1 MAIQTLNPY
10 TNKVE
15 HRFDAISDV
24 KIKQAIDDSHTAFL
38 EWKNTSVEQRAQLL
52 LNVADLLE
60 KNARQYAALMT
71 REMGKLF
78 KEGIEWEI
86 PNCIDMCRYYAANAG
101 EFLKDQPILDVET
114 GSANIESLPMGVI
127 FGVMPWNFPF
137 YQVIR
142 FAVPNIMAGNTVL
155 FKHASNVPQCAIA
168 LAELFAE
175 AGFPKGI
182 VTSLLMSASQSELII
197 SDKRVQ
203 GVSLTGSERA
213 GSSVAALAGKYLKK
227 VVMELG
233 GNDPFIVL
241 ADADVEKA
249 ADLALVAK
257 MFNSGEV
264 CTGAKR
270 FIIAEEIYDEFLAL
284 FTQKMAAMKAGDPMD
299 MATDYAP
306 LVSEIE
312 CQSLLEQV
320 HHAVEQGATLVL
332 GGEREPL
339 PGAWLKPTI
348 LTDVTQQMDI
358 FDRELFGPIAV
369 VYKVSSEQQAIELA
383 NNSSY
388 GLSSAIISQNESKA
402 RSVAS
407 KLETGVSFINSFTIS
422 EPCLPFGG
430 VKNSGFGRELGR
442 AGMEEFINKKLV
454 RSL

>member
-10 TNKVE
+10 TNELEK
-15 HRFDAISDV
+15 RFDAISDAE
-24 KIKQAIDDSHTAFL
+24 IKLAINGSHSAFL
-38 EWKNTSVEQRAQLL
+38 DWRNTAVEQRAQLL

-60 KNARQYAALMT
+60 KNTSHYAALMT
-71 REMGKLF
+71 KEMGKLF
-78 KEGIEWEI
+78 REGIEWEI
-86 PNCIDMCRYYAANAG
+86 PNCVDMCRYYAQHAA
-101 EFLKDQPILDVET
+101 EFLKPQAIEHVQA
-114 GSANIESLPMGVI
+114 GQAHIESLPMGVI
-127 FGVMPWNFPF
+127 FGIMPWNFPF

-142 FAVPNIMAGNTVL
+142 FAVPNLMAGNSVL

-168 LAELFAE
+168 LAELFEE
-175 AGFPKGI
+175 AGFPNGVI
-182 VTSLLMSASQSELII
+182 TNLLMSASQSELII
-197 SDKRVQ
+197 SDKRIQ

-213 GSSVAALAGKYLKK
+213 GSAVAALAGKYLKK

-249 ADLALVAK
+249 ADIALIAK

-270 FIIAEEIYDEFLAL
+270 FIIAEEVYDEFMSL
-284 FTQKMAAMKAGDPMD
+284 FTQKMAAMKAGDPMG
-299 MATDYAP
+299 MTTEYAP
-306 LVSEIE
+306 LVSEKE
-312 CQSLLEQV
+312 CQSLLDQV
-320 HHAVEQGATLVL
+320 QNAVTEGATLVT

-339 PGAWLKPTI
+339 AGAWLKPTI
-348 LTDVTQQMDI
+348 LTDVTEDMSI

-369 VYKVSSEQQAIELA
+369 VYKVASEVEAIALA

-388 GLSSAIISQNESKA
+388 GLSSAIISRDEDKA
-402 RSVAS
+402 RAIAS
-407 KLETGVSFINSFTIS
+407 QLETGVSFINSHTIS

-442 AGMEEFINKKLV
+442 AGMDEFVNKKLV
-454 RSL
+454 RTL

>member
-10 TNKVE
+10 TNEVE
-15 HRFDAISDV
+15 QHFDAISDV
-24 KIKQAIDDSHTAFL
+24 ELKQAIGDSHAAFL

-60 KNARQYAALMT
+60 NNANHYAALMT
-71 REMGKLF
+71 KEMGKLL

-86 PNCIDMCRYYAANAG
+86 PNCVDMCRYYAANAA
-101 EFLKDQPILDVET
+101 EFLKDQPILDVEQ
-114 GSANIESLPMGVI
+114 GSAHIESLPMGVI

-168 LAELFAE
+168 LTELFAE

-182 VTSLLMSASQSELII
+182 VTNLLISASQSEQII

-213 GSSVAALAGKYLKK
+213 GSAVAALAGKYLKK

-249 ADLALVAK
+249 VDLALIAK

-270 FIIAEEIYDEFLAL
+270 FIIAEEVYDEFLTL

-306 LVSEIE
+306 LVSEKE
-312 CQSLLEQV
+312 CQLLIGQV
-320 HHAVEQGATLVL
+320 QHAVAQGATLVL
-332 GGEREPL
+332 GGERETL

-348 LTDVTQQMDI
+348 LADVTEQMDI

-388 GLSSAIISQNESKA
+388 GLSSAIISQDENKA
-402 RSVAS
+402 RAIAS

-442 AGMEEFINKKLV
+442 AGMNEFVNKKLV

>member
-10 TNKVE
+10 TNQVE
-15 HRFDAISDV
+15 QGFEAISNAE
-24 KIKQAIDDSHTAFL
+24 IKQAISDSHSAFL
-38 EWKNTSVEQRAQLL
+38 EWSNTAIEQRSQLL

-60 KNARQYAALMT
+60 KNASHYSALMT
-71 REMGKLF
+71 KEMGKLF
-78 KEGIEWEI
+78 REGVEWEI
-86 PNCIDMCRYYAANAG
+86 PNCVDMCRYYANNAA
-101 EFLKDQPILDVET
+101 EFLKPQPILDVEQGT
-114 GSANIESLPMGVI
+114 AHIESLPMGVI

-137 YQVIR
+137 YQIIR
-142 FAVPNIMAGNTVL
+142 FAVPNLMAGNTVL

-168 LAELFAE
+168 LTELFKD
-175 AGFPKGI
+175 AGFPHGVI
-182 VTSLLMSASQSELII
+182 NNLLMSAYQSELVI

-213 GSSVAALAGKYLKK
+213 GSTVAALAGKYLKK

-249 ADLALVAK
+249 ADLALIAK

-270 FIIAEEIYDEFLAL
+270 FIIAAQVYDEFMTL
-284 FTQKMAAMKAGDPMD
+284 FTQKMAAMKAGDPMN
-299 MATDYAP
+299 MSTDYAP
-306 LVSEIE
+306 LVSEKE

-320 HHAVEQGATLVL
+320 HNAVKQGATLVL

-348 LTDVTQQMDI
+348 LADVTEKMDV

-388 GLSSAIISQNESKA
+388 GLSSSIFSRDENKA
-402 RSVAS
+402 RAIAS

-430 VKNSGFGRELGR
+430 VKHSGFGRELGR
-442 AGMEEFINKKLV
+442 AGMDEFVNKKLV

>member
-24 KIKQAIDDSHTAFL
+24 EIKQAIGDSHTAFL

-175 AGFPKGI
+175 AGFPKG
-182 VTSLLMSASQSELII
+182 VVSSLLMSASQSELII

-213 GSSVAALAGKYLKK
+213 GSSVAALAGL
-227 VVMELG
+227 
-233 GNDPFIVL
+233 
-241 ADADVEKA
+241 
-249 ADLALVAK
+249 
-257 MFNSGEV
+257 
-264 CTGAKR
+264 
-270 FIIAEEIYDEFLAL
+270 
-284 FTQKMAAMKAGDPMD
+284 
-299 MATDYAP
+299 
-306 LVSEIE
+306 
-312 CQSLLEQV
+312 SLI
-320 HHAVEQGATLVL
+320 H
-332 GGEREPL
+332 
-339 PGAWLKPTI
+339 I
-348 LTDVTQQMDI
+348 
-358 FDRELFGPIAV
+358 
-369 VYKVSSEQQAIELA
+369 
-383 NNSSY
+383 
-388 GLSSAIISQNESKA
+388 
-402 RSVAS
+402 
-407 KLETGVSFINSFTIS
+407 
-422 EPCLPFGG
+422 
-430 VKNSGFGRELGR
+430 
-442 AGMEEFINKKLV
+442 
-454 RSL
+454 

>member
-10 TNKVE
+10 TNELEKS
-15 HRFDAISDV
+15 FDAISDV
-24 KIKQAIDDSHTAFL
+24 EIKLAINSSHSAFL
-38 EWKNTSVEQRAQLL
+38 DWRNTSVEERAQLL

-60 KNARQYAALMT
+60 KNASHYAALMT
-71 REMGKLF
+71 KEMGKLF
-78 KEGIEWEI
+78 REGIEWEI
-86 PNCIDMCRYYAANAG
+86 PNCVDMCRYYAQHAA
-101 EFLKDQPILDVET
+101 EFLKPQAIEHVQA
-114 GSANIESLPMGVI
+114 GKAHIESLPMGVI
-127 FGVMPWNFPF
+127 FGIMPWNFPF

-142 FAVPNIMAGNTVL
+142 FAVPNLMAGNTVL

-168 LAELFAE
+168 LAELFEE
-175 AGFPKGI
+175 AGFPKGVI
-182 VTSLLMSASQSELII
+182 TNLLMSASQSELVI

-213 GSSVAALAGKYLKK
+213 GSAVAALAGKYLKK

-249 ADLALVAK
+249 ADIALIAK

-270 FIIAEEIYDEFLAL
+270 FIIAEEVYDEFMSL

-299 MATDYAP
+299 MTTEYAP
-306 LVSEIE
+306 LVSEKE
-312 CQSLLEQV
+312 CQSLLEQIQN
-320 HHAVEQGATLVL
+320 AVTEGATLVT
-332 GGEREPL
+332 GGERESL
-339 PGAWLKPTI
+339 AGAWLKPTI
-348 LTDVTQQMDI
+348 LTDVTEEISI

-369 VYKVSSEQQAIELA
+369 IYKIASEEEAIALA
-383 NNSSY
+383 NNSAY
-388 GLSSAIISQNESKA
+388 GLSSAIISRDEDKA
-402 RSVAS
+402 RAIAS
-407 KLETGVSFINSFTIS
+407 QLETGVSFINSHTIS

-442 AGMEEFINKKLV
+442 AGMDEFVNKKLV

>member
-24 KIKQAIDDSHTAFL
+24 EIKQAIDDSHTAFL
-38 EWKNTSVEQRAQLL
+38 NWKNTSVEQRAQLL

-101 EFLKDQPILDVET
+101 EFLKDQPISDVET

-284 FTQKMAAMKAGDPMD
+284 FTQKMAVMKAGDPMD

-306 LVSEIE
+306 LVSEVE
-312 CQSLLEQV
+312 CQSLLKQV

-388 GLSSAIISQNESKA
+388 GLSSAIISQDENKA

>member
-10 TNKVE
+10 TNKLE
-15 HRFDAISDV
+15 KRFDAISDAE
-24 KIKQAIDDSHTAFL
+24 IELAISDSHTAFL
-38 EWKNTSVEQRAQLL
+38 DWRNTSIEQRSQLL

-60 KNARQYAALMT
+60 KNASHYAALMT
-71 REMGKLF
+71 TEMGKLF
-78 KEGIEWEI
+78 REGIEWEI
-86 PNCIDMCRYYAANAG
+86 PNCVDMCRYYAQHAA
-101 EFLKDQPILDVET
+101 EFLKPQAIEHVQE
-114 GSANIESLPMGVI
+114 GQAHIESLPMGVI
-127 FGVMPWNFPF
+127 FGIMPWNFPF

-142 FAVPNIMAGNTVL
+142 FAVPNLMAGNTVL

-168 LAELFAE
+168 IAKLFEE
-175 AGFPKGI
+175 AGFPKGVI
-182 VTSLLMSASQSELII
+182 TNLLMSASQSELII

-241 ADADVEKA
+241 ADADVEQA

-270 FIIAEEIYDEFLAL
+270 FIIAEEVYDQFMSL
-284 FTQKMAAMKAGDPMD
+284 FIPKMAAMQAGDPMD
-299 MATDYAP
+299 MTTMYAP
-306 LVSEIE
+306 LVSEKE

-320 HHAVEQGATLVL
+320 KNAVKEGATLVL

-339 PGAWLKPTI
+339 VGAWLKPSI
-348 LTDVTQQMDI
+348 LTDVTEDMSI
-358 FDRELFGPIAV
+358 FDCELFGPIAV
-369 VYKVSSEQQAIELA
+369 VYKVTSEHEAIALA

-388 GLSSAIISQNESKA
+388 GLCSAIISRDEAKA
-402 RSVAS
+402 RAMAS
-407 KLETGVSFINSFTIS
+407 KLETGVSFINSFAIS

-442 AGMEEFINKKLV
+442 AGMDEFINKKLT
-454 RSL
+454 RTL